1 MGIISTRKKK
11 EKNPMIELNDQERAL
26 VSLISEEC
34 ASPADLTSKLKH
46 LFAGALEKMLE
57 AEMDEHLG
65 YEKNSNQGDNSG
77 NSRNGYGKKTIKS
90 EWGESEISMPRDR
103 SGTFAPR
110 VIEKRQTRTDDIEAR
125 VLAMY
130 AKGMSTRDIEDHLRD
145 IYGVDVSAGL
155 ISRITDKIM
164 PAVAEWQSR
173 PLDAIYPI
181 VFLDGIVFKVR
192 KDAKVI
198 NKCLYTV
205 LGINM
210 EGRKEILGIW
220 MSKNESASFWTT
232 VCNELKN
239 RGVEDI
245 LIACRDNLSGFSTA
259 IGTVFPKTEQQLC
272 VIHQIRNSTRYVPY
286 KDIKAVM
293 ADLKRVYGA
302 PTLDGAEYRL
312 EEFRE
317 KWDKKYPQ
325 IAKSWENNWTELSTY
340 FKYPE
345 EVRRLIYTTNAV
357 EGFHRMLRKYTK
369 TKTTYPTDD
378 AVRKSVYLSIQEIAK
393 KWSMPIRDWGVIIG
407 QLMVFFEDRL
417 DSQQAG

>member
-1 MGIISTRKKK
+1 MTQLNEK
-11 EKNPMIELNDQERAL
+11 EIQLAA
-26 VSLISEEC
+26 LISEDC
-34 ASPADLTSKLKH
+34 ATPAELTAKLKN
-46 LFAGALEKMLE
+46 LFAGAIEKMLE
-57 AEMDEHLG
+57 SELDEHLG
-65 YEKNSNQGDNSG
+65 YEKNSSLGNNSG
-77 NSRNGYGKKTIKS
+77 NSRNGYGKKTVKS
-90 EWGESEISMPRDR
+90 EWGESEISVPRDR
-103 SGTFAPR
+103 NATFEPQ

-125 VLAMY
+125 ILAMY

-145 IYGVDVSAGL
+145 IYGVETSASL
-155 ISRITDKIM
+155 ISRITDKLM

-173 PLDAIYPI
+173 PLEAVYPV

-192 KDAKVI
+192 KDSRVI
-198 NKCLYTV
+198 NKCLYSV

-220 MSKNESASFWTT
+220 LAENESASFWAS

-245 LIACRDNLSGFSTA
+245 LIACRDNLSGFSSA

-302 PTLDGAEYRL
+302 PSLDDAQFRL

-317 KWDKKYPQ
+317 KWEGKYPQ
-325 IAKSWENNWTELSTY
+325 ILKSWDANWAELSTY
-340 FKYPE
+340 FKYPQQ
-345 EVRRLIYTTNAV
+345 VRTLIYTTNAV
-357 EGFHRMLRKYTK
+357 EGFHRMLRKFTK
-369 TKTTYPTDD
+369 TKTIYPTDD
-378 AVRKSVYLSIQEIAK
+378 AVRKSVYLSIQEISK
-393 KWSMPIRDWGVIIG
+393 KWGMPVRDWGIIIG
-407 QLMVFFEDRL
+407 QLMIFFEDRL
-417 DSQQAG
+417 RGKMVS